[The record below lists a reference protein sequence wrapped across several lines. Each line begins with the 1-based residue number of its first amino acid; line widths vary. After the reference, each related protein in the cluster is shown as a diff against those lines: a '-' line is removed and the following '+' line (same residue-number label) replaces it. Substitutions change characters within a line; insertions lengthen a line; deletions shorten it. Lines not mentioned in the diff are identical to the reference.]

1 MEIPLPKDGKTVG
14 AGKYLNEIRET
25 YRLARMVQFADNVK
39 EMREGYSQFRKYVDA
54 CR

>member
-14 AGKYLNEIRET
+14 AGQFLNEIREA
-25 YRLARMVQFADNVK
+25 YRLARRVQFSENLN
-39 EMREGYSQFRKYVDA
+39 EMREAYAKFRKYVDT